1 MKFKEFYVTDENGKS
16 NCVIRSF
23 SKLYG
28 MNYSDVYSELLE
40 ISKENNLNFNDIEVF
55 EQFMER
61 RNTTK
66 EKYGEGIKV
75 KDLKLDNNNYI
86 VFCCDKK
93 DFYHMVPVIDNVIYD
108 KNDDSLDLYTISVYK
123 QKVLTKKK

>member
-1 MKFKEFYVTDENGKS
+1 MKFKEFYITDEKGKS

-28 MNYSDVYSELLE
+28 MNYSDVQNELVE
-40 ISKENNLNFNDIEVF
+40 IAREHNLNFNDIDVF
-55 EQFMER
+55 ELFMER

-66 EKYGEGIKV
+66 EKYDEGIKV
-75 KDLKLDNNNYI
+75 KDLKLDHNNYI
-86 VFCCDKK
+86 VFCYDKK
-93 DFYHMVPVIDNVIYD
+93 DFYHMIPVIDNVIYD
-108 KNDDSLDLYTISVYK
+108 KNDDSLELYTISVYK